1 VCYGNWCIEIRKYWC
16 ILSLDFNQGAWVLMP
31 ELAVAV
37 KHSSVCCWGTAN
49 RLSIC
54 FSSKHCSFVYNTYKK
69 QPYLDLLLPPQS
81 HCWDGNVKKN
91 IYIHMIGKEEN
102 SQWECSELK
111 RLLGDQIWW
120 GPSFTAVGCIFPT
133 WLSLCTAT
141 IWGPDLNLIRKNN
154 GYLQSNSWTIFWEI
168 RACSS
173 STAHQWCS
181 HIIPLLQVSS
191 THLTFI

>member
-1 VCYGNWCIEIRKYWC
+1 
-16 ILSLDFNQGAWVLMP
+16 MP
-31 ELAVAV
+31 ELAVSFISVSV
-37 KHSSVCCWGTAN
+37 KDSSVCCWGTAN
-49 RLSIC
+49 RLFIC
-54 FSSKHCSFVYNTYKK
+54 FSSKYWSFLYNTIRSNLILTCCSPLSPTVGMAMSKRIYIYTHNLKGGK
-69 QPYLDLLLPPQS
+69 QPLRMQWTKKALGGPDLMRTFIQGSWMYLP
-81 HCWDGNVKKN
+81 N
-91 IYIHMIGKEEN
+91 MIVIV
-102 SQWECSELK
+102 Q
-111 RLLGDQIWW
+111 
-120 GPSFTAVGCIFPT
+120 
-133 WLSLCTAT
+133 AT